1 MAFNESCSVVVVVL
15 MVVICSR
22 CSSSSSTNNSCS
34 ITCRCKGG
42 IRICRSVEV
51 VGTRL
56 HEGFV
61 VYHKDRSWF
70 SRGHKLIQFVG
81 APGHDR
87 GR

>member
-1 MAFNESCSVVVVVL
+1 MAFNESCSVVVVVV

-22 CSSSSSTNNSCS
+22 CSSSSSRSSCS
-34 ITCRCKGG
+34 ITCRCKGR
-42 IRICRSVEV
+42 ISICRSVEV

-70 SRGHKLIQFVG
+70 SRGHKSIQFVG
-81 APGHDR
+81 APGLDR